1 MKVGDL
7 VLVRGAILVS
17 DGNIGIVVGDYPNSQ
32 LYVEVFFPDSGK
44 TQFFHKHEL
53 EVISESG

>member
-17 DGNIGIVVGDYPNSQ
+17 DGKIGIVIGNYTNSQ
-32 LYVEVFFPDSGK
+32 LYIEVLFPDSGK
-44 TQFFHKHEL
+44 TQFFHKHTL